1 MDVDNKQLSLKFTV
15 AVMTVFIAATCLYV
29 VRDMSSQSEAIGD
42 KALAEARTLNLQ
54 MKACWDYIDD
64 AQFAINYNSD
74 GSYDFKDVYCAVAAK
89 NIARRFTRQAQ
100 GYEIRYAR
108 TNPRSG
114 TDAPDPFEAEA
125 IALFEAGGAT
135 EFYRIESDGGRDVF
149 RYASALEIKS
159 NCLDCHGAPAGE
171 RDETGYLKE
180 GMQLGDL
187 AGVASVIIPLDTY
200 TADARQ
206 ATMGNVAFFFLLGLT
221 IVLVVHLALKRWV
234 VKPLSDS
241 NARLHD
247 ENKAQQEFLAVMSHE
262 LRTPLSSIIAF
273 TDLWE
278 KDGEHHGEQERRM
291 VGEIKENSR
300 HLLNLVN
307 NTIDVAK
314 LESGHFSLSYD
325 EVDLVDVIQSIT
337 AAVGPL
343 ASKNGIEIRKSIAS
357 DTPIIYSDSEALRK
371 VFMNIIG
378 NALKFSREDS
388 RVFIEVAPEGDVV
401 RVSVRDEGI
410 GIPADQQERVFERFE
425 QAGDG
430 KHGRSAGSGLGLFLA
445 KSLVERLGG
454 SIMLESAPGVGSTF
468 SVLLPVAAPGQVGGN
483 S

>member
-1 MDVDNKQLSLKFTV
+1 
-15 AVMTVFIAATCLYV
+15 
-29 VRDMSSQSEAIGD
+29 
-42 KALAEARTLNLQ
+42 
-54 MKACWDYIDD
+54 
-64 AQFAINYNSD
+64 
-74 GSYDFKDVYCAVAAK
+74 
-89 NIARRFTRQAQ
+89 
-100 GYEIRYAR
+100 
-108 TNPRSG
+108 
-114 TDAPDPFEAEA
+114 
-125 IALFEAGGAT
+125 
-135 EFYRIESDGGRDVF
+135 
-149 RYASALEIKS
+149 
-159 NCLDCHGAPAGE
+159 
-171 RDETGYLKE
+171 
-180 GMQLGDL
+180 
-187 AGVASVIIPLDTY
+187 
-200 TADARQ
+200 
-206 ATMGNVAFFFLLGLT
+206 
-221 IVLVVHLALKRWV
+221 
-234 VKPLSDS
+234 
-241 NARLHD
+241 
-247 ENKAQQEFLAVMSHE
+247 
-262 LRTPLSSIIAF
+262 
-273 TDLWE
+273 
-278 KDGEHHGEQERRM
+278 M

-371 VFMNIIG
+371 VFMNIVG

-410 GIPADQQERVFERFE
+410 GIPADQQERIFERFE

-430 KHGRSAGSGLGLFLA
+430 KSGRSAGSGLGLFLA

-454 SIMLESAPGVGSTF
+454 SIMLESAPGAGSTF
-468 SVLLPVAAPGQVGGN
+468 SVLLPVAAPGEVGGN